1 MKERQ
6 DDDRLYLT
14 QTTVEVLLLILVG
27 LQLLPLLVRVEVPQ
41 VTGEGV
47 V

>member
-6 DDDRLYLT
+6 YDDRLYLT
-14 QTTVEVLLLILVG
+14 QTTVEVLLILVA